1 MATVKSSLPKLTFR
15 PLALR
20 QSEERG
26 VFAPT
31 KDQRLNFSFGTELF
45 TVADLHDHS
54 KLTKPTYLVYEAA
67 SQYP

>member
-20 QSEERG
+20 QSE
-26 VFAPT
+26 
-31 KDQRLNFSFGTELF
+31 DQRLNFSFGTELF
-45 TVADLHDHS
+45 TVADLHYHS